1 MFFYKRFSMLNTNTI
16 SSPRF
21 LSSSIKAVE
30 FSKSALQQKSS
41 PNRLI
46 FLALVGSLAWV
57 SIFSSTPTFAQI
69 PGITGG
75 AAGAAAALGGM
86 SGLGGLGG
94 LAGGAGG
101 LGGINIQGPAPITAN
116 DATPGNTNNSGQQGY
131 QLIPLKPN
139 EFQKFILE
147 TSGNKLPLF
156 GLDFFENLHT
166 NSPTKLTDNA
176 TTATTSGVFAPLDNS
191 PVNNDYTLGPGDQ
204 VIIRGWG
211 SLTVDAKLVV
221 DRNGQISV
229 PKVGSITV
237 SGVKASKLDSVVKNA
252 FAKYYKDFELSVTL
266 GQLRSITVY
275 VVGQARRPG
284 SYALSSLSTLASGLF
299 ATGGPNSNGS
309 MRRVQLKRG
318 GQVIT
323 EFDLYQFLS
332 EGLSTSDVKLID
344 GDIIYIPPAAGY
356 VAIVGKV
363 NTPAVYELKNK
374 DETLDQILS
383 IAGGL
388 PVVADPRRVTLERL
402 DNSKR
407 QSREVEDFA
416 LDARGLKTVLRNGDL
431 LTILSITPELS
442 NAVTLRGSVA
452 QPVRVGWRDG
462 MRIKD
467 LIPNREALISRDS
480 IRRQN
485 ETLFDANQ
493 RERTLREREM
503 IPSDLLDDSDLT
515 ARVNKIN
522 SSPAS
527 KMPNP
532 NTPPQVPT
540 GVTGNNNVQNLLM
553 QSSANNECQDNP
565 ALLKCKEV
573 RDVESLKNFREGRL
587 FKDQPINQDNYA
599 QSNAPLSER
608 IGNLY
613 DEINWD
619 YAVIERLN
627 RTDLNVTLI
636 PFSLSNVL
644 KNEKDPD
651 NQLLQPGDVVTVF
664 SVNDIRVPI
673 SKRRIM
679 VRVEGEVAKPG
690 VYQAKAG
697 ESLTSIVQ
705 RAGGLTH
712 DAYLYGSGF
721 YRDEVKKSQQEN
733 LQKLLKRLEAE
744 SNTALLQASQSMG
757 ATSNLGA
764 TQARIQAAQ
773 NAQRQAIE
781 RLRTLKPEGRIALG
795 LTPELYNRVDRLP
808 DIHLQN
814 GDRFVVP
821 TRPDF
826 VYIFGS
832 VNTESALLYKPEK
845 TVADYLKLSGVGA
858 GADRNSAILIRA
870 DGSALTNSGSWS
882 NTVLSA
888 KAMPGDSIVLPEK
901 LDQESSWSSIVRNT
915 VDITQIFYQL
925 GLGVAAIKI
934 LR

>member
-1 MFFYKRFSMLNTNTI
+1 MFAPSMSHSFLMK
-16 SSPRF
+16 SLKLL
-21 LSSSIKAVE
+21 LSSLFTNSATRVLFLISLSFT
-30 FSKSALQQKSS
+30 FS
-41 PNRLI
+41 N
-46 FLALVGSLAWV
+46 LV
-57 SIFSSTPTFAQI
+57 FAQI

-75 AAGAAAALGGM
+75 AAGVAAALGGI
-86 SGLGGLGG
+86 GGIGGIGGLTGG
-94 LAGGAGG
+94 IGGG
-101 LGGINIQGPAPITAN
+101 LGGINTQGPAAITAN
-116 DATPGNTNNSGQQGY
+116 DQLPNNSSSNVQQAY
-131 QLIPLKPN
+131 PMVPLKPN

-147 TSGNKLPLF
+147 TSGYKLPLY

-166 NSPTKLTDNA
+166 TYAPKANENASSALTSSVFSPI
-176 TTATTSGVFAPLDNS
+176 DNS

-211 SLTVDAKLVV
+211 SINVDAKLVV
-221 DRNGQISV
+221 DRNGQISI
-229 PKVGSITV
+229 PKVGTVSV
-237 SGVKASKLDSVVKNA
+237 SGVKASKLESVVKTA
-252 FAKYYKDFELSVTL
+252 FSKYYKDFELSVTL

-299 ATGGPNSNGS
+299 ATGGPNANGS
-309 MRRVQLKRG
+309 MRRVQLKRA
-318 GQVIT
+318 GQIIT

-332 EGLSTSDVKLID
+332 EGLSTSDIKLID

-363 NTPAVYELKNK
+363 NTPAVFELKSNN
-374 DETLDQILS
+374 ETLEQILS

-402 DNSKR
+402 DPSKR
-407 QSREVEDFA
+407 QPRVVEDFA
-416 LDARGLKTVLRNGDL
+416 LDAKGLSTNLKNGDL
-431 LTILSITPELS
+431 LTVLNITPELS

-452 QPVRVGWRDG
+452 QPVRLAWRDG

-467 LIPNREALISRDS
+467 LIPNKESLISKDS

-485 ETLFDANQ
+485 ETLFDPNQ
-493 RERTLREREM
+493 RERAQREREM
-503 IPSDLLDDSDLT
+503 IPSDLLDDSELT

-522 SSPAS
+522 SAPPS
-527 KMPNP
+527 KVPNP
-532 NTPPQVPT
+532 NTPPYSTT
-540 GVTGNNNVQNLLM
+540 GANAANAAAQNLLM
-553 QSSANNECQDNP
+553 QPNTNNECQDNP
-565 ALLKCKEV
+565 NQLKCKEV
-573 RDVESLKNFREGRL
+573 RDVESFKGFRESRL
-587 FKDQPINQDNYA
+587 FKEQSINQQNYSA
-599 QSNAPLSER
+599 NTESLPER

-627 RTDLNVTLI
+627 RKDLNVTLI
-636 PFSLSNVL
+636 PFNLANVL
-644 KNEKDPD
+644 NNDKDPD

-664 SVNDIRVPI
+664 SVSDFRVPI

-679 VRVEGEVAKPG
+679 VRIEGEVSKPG

-697 ESLTSIVQ
+697 ESLSSIVQ

-721 YRDEVKKSQQEN
+721 YREEVKKSQQEN

-744 SNTALLQASQSMG
+744 SNSALLQASQSMG
-757 ATSNLGA
+757 ATTNLAA

-781 RLRTLKPEGRIALG
+781 RLRTLRPEGRIALG
-795 LTPELYNRVDRLP
+795 LTPEVYNRVDRLP
-808 DIHLQN
+808 EIHLQN

-832 VNTESALLYKPEK
+832 VNTESALLYKADQ
-845 TVADYLKLSGVGA
+845 TVDDYLKLSGVGS
-858 GADRNSAILIRA
+858 GADRKSVILIRA
-870 DGSALTNSGSWS
+870 DGSALTNNASSWS
-882 NTVLSA
+882 NTVLNA
-888 KAMPGDSIVLPEK
+888 RVMPGDSIVMPEK
-901 LDQESSWSSIVRNT
+901 LDQESAWSTVIRNT
-915 VDITQIFYQL
+915 LDVTQIFYQL

>member
-1 MFFYKRFSMLNTNTI
+1 MIKTTTPNTRTFKTSPFLNQNLA
-16 SSPRF
+16 SKL
-21 LSSSIKAVE
+21 LSLSLLIAIAGMGLINST
-30 FSKSALQQKSS
+30 SAL
-41 PNRLI
+41 
-46 FLALVGSLAWV
+46 
-57 SIFSSTPTFAQI
+57 AQI

-75 AAGAAAALGGM
+75 AAGAAAALGGIG
-86 SGLGGLGG
+86 GLGGLGG
-94 LAGGAGG
+94 LTGGVGGG

-116 DATPGNTNNSGQQGY
+116 DPLPANPNNGPQGY
-131 QLIPLKPN
+131 QMVPLKPN

-166 NSPTKLTDNA
+166 NSAPKANESA
-176 TTATTSGVFAPLDNS
+176 TSAVTSGVFAPLDNS

-204 VIIRGWG
+204 VIIRGFG
-211 SLTVDAKLVV
+211 SLNVDAKLVV
-221 DRNGQISV
+221 DRNGQISI
-229 PKVGSITV
+229 PKVGTIPV
-237 SGVKASKLDSVVKNA
+237 AGAKASKLEAIVKTA
-252 FAKYYKDFELSVTL
+252 FAKYYKDPEISVTL

-284 SYALSSLSTLASGLF
+284 SYSLSSVSTLASGLF

-332 EGLSTSDVKLID
+332 EGLSSSDIKLID
-344 GDIIYIPPAAGY
+344 GDIIYIPPASGY

-363 NTPAVYELKNK
+363 NTPAVYELKNNE
-374 DETLDQILS
+374 ETLDRILS

-388 PVVADPRRVTLERL
+388 PVVADPRRVMLERL
-402 DNSKR
+402 DPSKR
-407 QSREVEDFA
+407 QSRTVEDFA
-416 LDARGLKTVLRNGDL
+416 LDTRGLKTVLRNGDL
-431 LTILSITPELS
+431 LTVLTITPELS
-442 NAVTLRGSVA
+442 NAVTLRGSVS
-452 QPVRVGWRDG
+452 QPMRVGWHEG

-467 LIPNREALISRDS
+467 LIPNKEILISKDS

-493 RERTLREREM
+493 RERALREREM
-503 IPSDLLDDSDLT
+503 IPSDLLDDFELT
-515 ARVNKIN
+515 SRVNKIN
-522 SSPAS
+522 SAPVS
-527 KMPNP
+527 KLPNP
-532 NTPPQVPT
+532 NTPTQLPGAANGT
-540 GVTGNNNVQNLLM
+540 NNAAQNLLM
-553 QSSANNECQDNP
+553 QTNANNECQDNP
-565 ALLKCKEV
+565 SLLKCKEV
-573 RDVESLKNFREGRL
+573 RDVESLKNYREGRL
-587 FKDQPINQDNYA
+587 FKDQPINQENYI

-636 PFSLSNVL
+636 PFSLANVL
-644 KNEKDPD
+644 NNENDPD
-651 NQLLQPGDVVTVF
+651 NQLVQPGDVVTVF

-679 VRVEGEVAKPG
+679 VRIEGEVAKPG
-690 VYQAKAG
+690 VYQVKAG
-697 ESLTSIVQ
+697 ESLTTVLQ
-705 RAGGLTH
+705 KAGGLTH

-721 YRDEVKKSQQEN
+721 YREEVRKSQQEN
-733 LQKLLKRLEAE
+733 LQKLVKRLEAE
-744 SNTALLQASQSMG
+744 SSSSLLQASQSMG
-757 ATSNLGA
+757 ATSNLAA

-781 RLRTLKPEGRIALG
+781 RLRTLKPEGRISLG
-795 LTPELYNRVDRLP
+795 LTPDLYNRVDRLP

-814 GDRFVVP
+814 GDRFLVP

-826 VYIFGS
+826 IYIFGA
-832 VNTESALLYKPEK
+832 VNTESALLYKADQ
-845 TVADYLKLSGVGA
+845 TVNDYLKLSGVGS
-858 GADRNSAILIRA
+858 GADRNGVILIRA
-870 DGSALTNSGSWS
+870 DGSALTNSANSWMNS
-882 NTVLSA
+882 VLSA
-888 KAMPGDSIVLPEK
+888 KVMPGDSIVMPEK
-901 LDQESSWSSIVRNT
+901 LDQESSWSSVVRNT
-915 VDITQIFYQL
+915 VDVTQIFYQL

>member
-1 MFFYKRFSMLNTNTI
+1 MLNTNTI

-101 LGGINIQGPAPITAN
+101 LGGINIQGPAPINAN

-527 KMPNP
+527 KMPR
-532 NTPPQVPT
+532 
-540 GVTGNNNVQNLLM
+540 
-553 QSSANNECQDNP
+553 AY
-565 ALLKCKEV
+565 
-573 RDVESLKNFREGRL
+573 ES
-587 FKDQPINQDNYA
+587 
-599 QSNAPLSER
+599 
-608 IGNLY
+608 
-613 DEINWD
+613 
-619 YAVIERLN
+619 
-627 RTDLNVTLI
+627 
-636 PFSLSNVL
+636 
-644 KNEKDPD
+644 
-651 NQLLQPGDVVTVF
+651 
-664 SVNDIRVPI
+664 
-673 SKRRIM
+673 
-679 VRVEGEVAKPG
+679 VA
-690 VYQAKAG
+690 
-697 ESLTSIVQ
+697 
-705 RAGGLTH
+705 RA
-712 DAYLYGSGF
+712 A
-721 YRDEVKKSQQEN
+721 
-733 LQKLLKRLEAE
+733 
-744 SNTALLQASQSMG
+744 
-757 ATSNLGA
+757 
-764 TQARIQAAQ
+764 
-773 NAQRQAIE
+773 
-781 RLRTLKPEGRIALG
+781 
-795 LTPELYNRVDRLP
+795 
-808 DIHLQN
+808 
-814 GDRFVVP
+814 
-821 TRPDF
+821 
-826 VYIFGS
+826 
-832 VNTESALLYKPEK
+832 
-845 TVADYLKLSGVGA
+845 
-858 GADRNSAILIRA
+858 
-870 DGSALTNSGSWS
+870 
-882 NTVLSA
+882 
-888 KAMPGDSIVLPEK
+888 
-901 LDQESSWSSIVRNT
+901 
-915 VDITQIFYQL
+915 
-925 GLGVAAIKI
+925 
-934 LR
+934 